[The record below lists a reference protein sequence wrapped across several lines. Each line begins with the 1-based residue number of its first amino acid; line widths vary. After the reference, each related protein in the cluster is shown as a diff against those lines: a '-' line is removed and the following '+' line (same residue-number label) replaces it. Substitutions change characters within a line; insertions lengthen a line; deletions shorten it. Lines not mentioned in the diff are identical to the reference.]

1 LELDKIAEDYILSN
15 NGIPAFKGYS
25 QAGSFDFPGTICSS
39 IDDEVVH
46 GIPGDRKLLEG
57 EIISIDVGV
66 EKDHYFGDAALTVAI
81 GEISQEKALLMKITE
96 ESLYLG
102 IEQAIPKNRVGDI
115 SAVVQE
121 RVEKYG
127 FSVVRDLCGH
137 GVGKYLHESPQIPN
151 FGKRGTGALL
161 KEGMTIAIEPM
172 INLGSH
178 KVSVANDGWTV
189 HTVDGL
195 ASAHFEHS
203 VAIIN
208 GKPEILTK
216 C

>member
-1 LELDKIAEDYILSN
+1 
-15 NGIPAFKGYS
+15 
-25 QAGSFDFPGTICSS
+25 
-39 IDDEVVH
+39 
-46 GIPGDRKLLEG
+46 
-57 EIISIDVGV
+57 
-66 EKDHYFGDAALTVAI
+66 
-81 GEISQEKALLMKITE
+81 M
-96 ESLYLG
+96 
-102 IEQAIPKNRVGDI
+102 
-115 SAVVQE
+115 
-121 RVEKYG
+121 
-127 FSVVRDLCGH
+127 VRDLCGH

-151 FGKRGTGALL
+151 FGKRATGALL